1 MTEIPAPDWT
11 HLGSSTNAEF
21 YEVEP
26 EVLAVVPHQDTT
38 DDGQTARESLAFQRS
53 HWARQGHRG
62 GVVVFMDP
70 VLIQDASAR
79 AVYAT
84 ETDDHPSTCFALVSS
99 TLFGQATASTF
110 EGLTRP
116 GVPTHVFRSLAEALP
131 WVRKMNTAR
140 SAP

>member
-1 MTEIPAPDWT
+1 VNQIPASDWT
-11 HLGSSTNAEF
+11 HLGSSANADF
-21 YEVEP
+21 YQIAP
-26 EVLAVVPHQDTT
+26 AILAVVPHQDTT
-38 DDGQTARESLAFQRS
+38 DDEHTARESLAFQRS
-53 HWARQGHRG
+53 HWARMGHRG

-70 VLIQDASAR
+70 VLVQEASAR

-116 GVPTHVFRSLAEALP
+116 GVPTHVFRSLEEALP
-131 WVRKMNTAR
+131 WIREMNAAR
-140 SAP
+140 GAS